1 MLGNFATMET
11 FLYAISAIFSM
22 VNPFGAVP
30 VFLALTEGDSPQHTK
45 KQIRRASF
53 YMLGIMLIFF
63 WAGTFILKFFG
74 ITVEGM
80 RIAGGLIIARSGF
93 DLMSAKSRGDKAISK
108 KAQEDAKTR
117 NDIAFSP
124 LAMPIL
130 AGPGAI
136 ALMIG
141 LAKENSGL
149 VDNTAIVSAIVSV
162 SVLTFIILT
171 YAPLLMKL
179 LGESG
184 ASAMSKMMGF
194 ISLCIG
200 VQFVINGVKPILNQ
214 IF

>member
-1 MLGNFATMET
+1 MET

-22 VNPFGAVP
+22 VNPLGAVP
-30 VFLALTEGDSPQHTK
+30 VFLALTEGDAETHRK
-45 KQIRRASF
+45 KQIRRATF

-63 WAGTFILKFFG
+63 WGGTFILKFFG

-80 RIAGGLIIARSGF
+80 RIAGGLIIARSGT

-108 KAQEDAKTR
+108 KATEDAKTR
-117 NDIAFSP
+117 TDISFSP

-149 VDNTAIVSAIVSV
+149 VDNTAIVSAIFSV
-162 SVLTFIILT
+162 CILTFFILS
-171 YAPLLMKL
+171 YAPLLMRL

-200 VQFVINGVKPILNQ
+200 VQFIINGVKPILNN
-214 IF
+214 IIH